1 MIIMRRSEAALVA
14 KALSDIEDCEILI
27 DEIEAVF
34 DKVEGN
40 FDDFRVNKIMPM
52 LKKELE
58 RRESILENM

>member
-1 MIIMRRSEAALVA
+1 MRRGEAVLVA

-34 DKVEGN
+34 DKVEGD